1 MPDVFAVADALIKHI
16 KSHYPY
22 DIAIV
27 AYYGSYAQGTATKRS
42 DLDFFFIPATPEG
55 YRASIQFILEDISF
69 DFWPISWERAE
80 RMAALAEPQTTII
93 AACRLLYVRSD
104 EDRNRFMRLRDSISA
119 MREPEHGLL
128 LIQRAES
135 FLSDAYVHLYK
146 MSRMDTL
153 ADLGSCRTDAHEVL
167 TKVIQSLALLNQT
180 YFTVGWG
187 KNKDQILRLP
197 LKPDHLESLY
207 DTIIKAQLP
216 ADIRS
221 ACERL
226 TEATLELVA
235 RQKETYTAA
244 PSYPEH
250 MKGFYEEAKGTLDKI
265 IKACEKN
272 DYDTA
277 YFAAIRIQDE
287 IAYFLYL
294 AEKGYP
300 PCKLELNSEYQE
312 VYKKLGLPDLIHLLD
327 PSDLK
332 PLQAAVERLD
342 VLLLSHLKAKGVE
355 INSFESIEQFERFL
369 RTGSVR

>member
-16 KSHYPY
+16 KSHYPN

-27 AYYGSYAQGTATKRS
+27 AFYGSYAQGTATKRS

-80 RMAALAEPQTTII
+80 RMASLADPQTTII
-93 AACRLLYVRSD
+93 ADCRLLYVRSD
-104 EDRNRFMRLRDSISA
+104 EDRNRFMRLRESIAA

-128 LIQRAES
+128 LTQRAES
-135 FLSDAYVHLYK
+135 LLRDAYVHLYK

-153 ADLGSCRTDAHEVL
+153 ADLTHYRSEAYEVL
-167 TKVIQSLALLNQT
+167 TKVIQSLSLLNQT

-207 DTIIKAQLP
+207 DTILKAQLP

-226 TEATLELVA
+226 TEATLDLVA
-235 RQKETYTAA
+235 KHREMYSTA
-244 PSYPEH
+244 PSYPDR
-250 MKGFYEEAKGTLDKI
+250 MKGFFEETKGTFDKI
-265 IKACEKN
+265 ITACERMIMIRHTLRLSVYRMKLP
-272 DYDTA
+272 TF
-277 YFAAIRIQDE
+277 YFWPRKGIR
-287 IAYFLYL
+287 L
-294 AEKGYP
+294 ATW
-300 PCKLELNSEYQE
+300 S
-312 VYKKLGLPDLIHLLD
+312 LI
-327 PSDLK
+327 PSTK
-332 PLQAAVERLD
+332 W
-342 VLLLSHLKAKGVE
+342 
-355 INSFESIEQFERFL
+355 SIK
-369 RTGSVR
+369 S